1 MAALDPS
8 PRRVRDQVSHKSHDM
23 DQRLLL
29 ACAQAG
35 DERAFR
41 RLVEPYRHA
50 LEVHCYRMLGS
61 AQDAEDLVQETLL
74 RAWRALERFE
84 PRAQFQTWLYRIAT
98 NACLDELERRPRR
111 PEPIDPF
118 PDRPSDETTPPTYD
132 PAARYAIRE
141 GMELA
146 LLRAIQELPGRQRA
160 VLIFRDVLGWTA
172 PEVAEL
178 LESTVASVNSALQ
191 RARATIDRYLPEPAP
206 TRCGS
211 DRARAAQPLC
221 GCVRARRHGRAGG
234 AAARGR
240 DATDAA
246 AAVAARWSP
255 DRALLPRDRRPRRSD
270 ADSTPADLG
279 QWPARGDDRSASR
292 RWHLDPARDQHARDR
307 GGPDRRD
314 RRVSRPCAAA
324 AVRSPGRQDRSNR
337 SRFITLTHAAMK
349 SCANFSRASSL
360 A

>member
-1 MAALDPS
+1 MSVPGPDL
-8 PRRVRDQVSHKSHDM
+8 

-61 AQDAEDLVQETLL
+61 VQDAEDLVQETLL

-84 PRAQFQTWLYRIAT
+84 PRVQFQTWLYRIAT

-118 PDRPSDETTPPTYD
+118 PDRPSNETASPTYD

-146 LLRAIQELPGRQRA
+146 LLRAIQKLPGRQRA

-172 PEVAEL
+172 PEVAEI
-178 LESTVASVNSALQ
+178 LESTVASVTSALQ
-191 RARATIDRYLPEPAP
+191 RARASIEQELP
-206 TRCGS
+206 
-211 DRARAAQPLC
+211 ARATTKADPAERELLHRYVAAFEHADMDGLVALLREDATLRMPPQPALSGGLRIAHFFLETVAQGDLTRIRHRPTWAN
-221 GCVRARRHGRAGG
+221 GRPAVTIEVRADDGAWIPHGVSLLEVEGAQIAGI
-234 AAARGR
+234 
-240 DATDAA
+240 DAFLD
-246 AAVAARWSP
+246 P
-255 DRALLPRDRRPRRSD
+255 ALLPRFGV
-270 ADSTPADLG
+270 PA
-279 QWPARGDDRSASR
+279 
-292 RWHLDPARDQHARDR
+292 
-307 GGPDRRD
+307 GGRL
-314 RRVSRPCAAA
+314 S
-324 AVRSPGRQDRSNR
+324 G
-337 SRFITLTHAAMK
+337 
-349 SCANFSRASSL
+349 
-360 A
+360 

>member
-1 MAALDPS
+1 MPMTNPTHS
-8 PRRVRDQVSHKSHDM
+8 

-29 ACAQAG
+29 AAAQAG

-41 RLVEPYRHA
+41 QLVEPYRRA

-61 AQDAEDLVQETLL
+61 AQDAEDMAQETLL

-84 PRAQFQTWLYRIAT
+84 PRAQLQTWLYRIAT

-111 PEPIDPF
+111 PEPVDPF
-118 PDRPSDETTPPTYD
+118 PDRALDEAASPTYD

-191 RARATIDRYLPEPAP
+191 RARA
-206 TRCGS
+206 S
-211 DRARAAQPLC
+211 
-221 GCVRARRHGRAGG
+221 V
-234 AAARGR
+234 
-240 DATDAA
+240 
-246 AAVAARWSP
+246 
-255 DRALLPRDRRPRRSD
+255 DRRLPSSPIAAPGEMEREL
-270 ADSTPADLG
+270 LG
-279 QWPARGDDRSASR
+279 RYVTA
-292 RWHLDPARDQHARDR
+292 
-307 GGPDRRD
+307 
-314 RRVSRPCAAA
+314 
-324 AVRSPGRQDRSNR
+324 
-337 SRFITLTHAAMK
+337 
-349 SCANFSRASSL
+349 
-360 A
+360 

>member
-1 MAALDPS
+1 MS
-8 PRRVRDQVSHKSHDM
+8 VSGHDM

-61 AQDAEDLVQETLL
+61 AHDAEDLAQETLL

-84 PRAQFQTWLYRIAT
+84 PRVQFQTWLYRIAT

-111 PEPIDPF
+111 PDPVDPF
-118 PDRPSDETTPPTYD
+118 PDRALDEAASPTYD

-178 LESTVASVNSALQ
+178 LDSTVASVNSALQ
-191 RARATIDRYLPEPAP
+191 RARATIDEHLLSEARPAP
-206 TRCGS
+206 GPAERE
-211 DRARAAQPLC
+211 
-221 GCVRARRHGRAGG
+221 
-234 AAARGR
+234 
-240 DATDAA
+240 
-246 AAVAARWSP
+246 
-255 DRALLPRDRRPRRSD
+255 LL
-270 ADSTPADLG
+270 
-279 QWPARGDDRSASR
+279 
-292 RWHLDPARDQHARDR
+292 
-307 GGPDRRD
+307 
-314 RRVSRPCAAA
+314 
-324 AVRSPGRQDRSNR
+324 NR
-337 SRFITLTHAAMK
+337 YVTA
-349 SCANFSRASSL
+349 
-360 A
+360 